1 LPPWRGNQV
10 RTMEWLRA
18 LRDHRLTL
26 VAPTAPA
33 GTDTGPLDLIEAEV
47 REFPLPRMRM
57 GLGALTAVLTG
68 RPAQEGLYHH
78 VAARRA
84 LRQALVAAPPDVI
97 VVQMVRCWWALAE
110 VAATVPGTPVLFDA
124 IDAMGLHF
132 GRAARDL
139 AVPLRPLAR
148 LEAARCH
155 GLEAELARSAA
166 VTTAVSRRDLEALG
180 VAQGTGR
187 VVPVSAP
194 ARRRGDLVDPPAVLL
209 SGNLGYRPTVK
220 GALWFARN
228 VWPLIRAQTSK
239 VRWVLAG
246 ARPSAAVRRLAAL
259 PGVEVHADVPDL
271 APFFRRAR
279 VAIAPMAGGS
289 GVPMKVLEAW
299 AAGVPV
305 VAHPWSAAGL
315 EALPGRDLLTAEGC
329 REFADAVVQL
339 YKDSTRARAIGEAG
353 REVWQRLYEPRRV
366 AEAVRSAVTAAL
378 A

>member
-1 LPPWRGNQV
+1 
-10 RTMEWLRA
+10 
-18 LRDHRLTL
+18 
-26 VAPTAPA
+26 
-33 GTDTGPLDLIEAEV
+33 
-47 REFPLPRMRM
+47 
-57 GLGALTAVLTG
+57 
-68 RPAQEGLYHH
+68 
-78 VAARRA
+78 
-84 LRQALVAAPPDVI
+84 
-97 VVQMVRCWWALAE
+97 
-110 VAATVPGTPVLFDA
+110 
-124 IDAMGLHF
+124 MGLHF

-148 LEAARCH
+148 VEAARCRR
-155 GLEAELARSAA
+155 LEAGLARSAA

-180 VAQGTGR
+180 VVQGTGR
-187 VVPVSAP
+187 MVPVSAP
-194 ARRRGDLVDPPAVLL
+194 AHRRGELSDPPAVLL

-220 GALWFARN
+220 GALWFAKH
-228 VWPLIRAQTSK
+228 VWPLIRARIPK

-246 ARPSAAVRRLAAL
+246 ARPPAAVRRLATL
-259 PGVEVHADVPDL
+259 PGVEVHANVPDL
-271 APFFRRAR
+271 APFFSRAR

-315 EALPGRDLLTAEGC
+315 EALPGRDLLAAERC
-329 REFADAVVQL
+329 SDFAEAVVQL
-339 YKDSTRARAIGEAG
+339 FTDSTRARAVGEAG